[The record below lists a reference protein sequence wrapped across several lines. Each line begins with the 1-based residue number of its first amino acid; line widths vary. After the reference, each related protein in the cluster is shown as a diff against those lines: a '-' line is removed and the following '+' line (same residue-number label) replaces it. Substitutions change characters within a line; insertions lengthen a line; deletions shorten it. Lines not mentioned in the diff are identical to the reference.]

1 MNEPRTGSKLV
12 IDRNTYKNVKHFNRE
27 QLMRFCEMIY
37 SDGYNDGRESVPG
50 VDTEQLYK
58 VIASVPGIGEKRMAQ
73 IRAAVDAAFGLAV
86 KEGGTS

>member
-1 MNEPRTGSKLV
+1 MSEGKTTAGPV

-27 QLMRFCEMIY
+27 QLIRFCEMIY

-73 IRAAVDAAFGLAV
+73 IRAAVDAAFVTVG
-86 KEGGTS
+86 KEGTT